1 MDNRHV
7 HSTPCASLVGTNGDD
22 ARLVVGGH
30 RCLFGRDVGRTGPP
44 WRPRR
49 PGAPTPQTP
58 RAAAPLDLTGSW
70 VAVISEDWRWRM
82 VTPAKGDY
90 VSIPITQAQRT
101 PRYVGSGERHR
112 RRSAVSFLRSAGTD
126 ALANTSAYIS
136 WRDDTTMLVNPITA
150 RRRACCSSCGRARAV
165 VARPLR
171 GDLGPCGGAWPRC
184 RTGGRGRCV

>member
-1 MDNRHV
+1 MFIRAV
-7 HSTPCASLVGTNGDD
+7 YASLVGTNGDD

-30 RCLFGRDVGRTGPP
+30 RCLFGRDVGRTGAA

-90 VSIPITQAQRT
+90 VSIPITQAAKDTADTWDRRKT
-101 PRYVGSGERHR
+101 PPPVSSVVPTERRH
-112 RRSAVSFLRSAGTD
+112 
-126 ALANTSAYIS
+126 
-136 WRDDTTMLVNPITA
+136 
-150 RRRACCSSCGRARAV
+150 
-165 VARPLR
+165 
-171 GDLGPCGGAWPRC
+171 
-184 RTGGRGRCV
+184 